1 MKVWF
6 DVKPQKAVLAL
17 FVVSVLLLAASL
29 AVDFWTLFGDADKFW
44 FLTRQF
50 DFDVKNNVPHA
61 FKTLLLLLC
70 AGAIFLNARETRR
83 EEIFSTRWWL
93 LGWIFLA
100 LAVDEEVQLHQ
111 QFVSPLIAMFKG
123 EDLDNAVDARIYWIV
138 PYLVLTAIFC
148 LAYLKFWW
156 KLPPRVRLQFAL
168 AGIIYVGGA
177 AFMEEIAHHYA
188 KVHDDKNVPYLLLT
202 NVSEWMQMTG
212 SILFLQALLQ
222 NLCTKTD
229 GVIAAQR

>member
-6 DVKPQKAVLAL
+6 DVNPRKAVWAL
-17 FVVSVLLLAASL
+17 FSGSLLLLAASL

-70 AGAIFLNARETRR
+70 ASAIFLNAREQANGT
-83 EEIFSTRWWL
+83 FPKRWRL

-111 QFVSPLIAMFKG
+111 QFFSPLIAMFKG
-123 EDLDNAVDARIYWIV
+123 EDLDSAVDARIYWIV
-138 PYLVLTAIFC
+138 PYLILTAIFC
-148 LAYLKFWW
+148 AAYLGFWW
-156 KLPPRVRLQFAL
+156 RLPSPVRTLFAA

-177 AFMEEIAHHYA
+177 AIMEAFAHHYA
-188 KVHDDKNVPYLLLT
+188 KTHDDKNVPYLLLT
-202 NVSEWMQMTG
+202 NFSEWMQMAG
-212 SILFLQALLQ
+212 SILFLHALLRHWQ
-222 NLCTKTD
+222 TTATKV
-229 GVIAAQR
+229 G